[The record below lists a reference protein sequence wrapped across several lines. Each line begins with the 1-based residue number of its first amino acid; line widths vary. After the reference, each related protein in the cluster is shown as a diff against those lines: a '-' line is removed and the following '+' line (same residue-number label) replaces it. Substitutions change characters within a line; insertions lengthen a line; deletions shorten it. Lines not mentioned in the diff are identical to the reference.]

1 MHLFL
6 FLSLEW
12 EREQDSGW
20 TRLNSK
26 FNHGALNNELRH
38 GTGSPTCWT
47 DSPIFILIKRCVERC
62 CLFFFYHKTRGDC
75 HFPQWNRVTPVV
87 HAFVNEK
94 VIKVRTWLI
103 KIVVYPSFPNSV
115 ALNLYSVSSLQIN
128 NQNVDN
134 FSVHETYAYLIN
146 RFKERSCIVDDQT
159 QQ

>member
-6 FLSLEW
+6 FLSVER

-62 CLFFFYHKTRGDC
+62 FFFLSQNKRRLPLSAMESRDTGRA
-75 HFPQWNRVTPVV
+75 RV
-87 HAFVNEK
+87 
-94 VIKVRTWLI
+94 R
-103 KIVVYPSFPNSV
+103 
-115 ALNLYSVSSLQIN
+115 
-128 NQNVDN
+128 
-134 FSVHETYAYLIN
+134 
-146 RFKERSCIVDDQT
+146 
-159 QQ
+159 